1 MKLNS
6 FVKKFVAA
14 AASVA
19 MLASGLVAGTTA
31 DAASVKHPWG
41 KFRFGTATAGF
52 QVEGSNYDS
61 NWKRY
66 VDRESP
72 KDPEKVNPVKNAT
85 DFRHRYKEDI
95 GNAAWM
101 GLDTFRISIEWARI
115 EPQKGKWNWKE
126 IHYYD
131 DVFRTM
137 RKHGITPQISTV
149 HYVYPGWVADQ
160 GGFLNEQTLKDY
172 NRYVKF
178 IANRW
183 GKKTPVSW
191 ITFNEPLV
199 FFGHEVEVGMVER
212 VQMVDFMK
220 KIVQAHKNAY
230 DIIKGVNKKNQVGTN
245 EAFLPLVT
253 PIADQFLFVPV
264 KNHLDF
270 VGIDYY
276 YGLSLDNLSAAYGA
290 TSSFSKIRPQPDGIY
305 HAIKYF
311 SEAFPGIPVY
321 IIENGLPTYNGK
333 REDGYKKKD
342 WVYDTFFWI
351 QRAVADGY
359 PVIGYNYWSITDNY
373 EWGQYNSR
381 FGLYQV
387 DVLKDGS
394 LKRKPTTGVA
404 AYRYVTHHGGVP
416 KGYKPV
422 ADPAF
427 CSLTRGLDSCI
438 NPPSVDGP
446 LANLK

>member
-276 YGLSLDNLSAAYGA
+276 YGLPRQPECRLRQLQLP
-290 TSSFSKIRPQPDGIY
+290 KIRPQPDGSIY

-311 SEAFPGIPVY
+311 SEAFPASRCTSLRTAY
-321 IIENGLPTYNGK
+321 RPTNGK

-342 WVYDTFFWI
+342 WVYDTFF
-351 QRAVADGY
+351 
-359 PVIGYNYWSITDNY
+359 
-373 EWGQYNSR
+373 
-381 FGLYQV
+381 
-387 DVLKDGS
+387 
-394 LKRKPTTGVA
+394 
-404 AYRYVTHHGGVP
+404 
-416 KGYKPV
+416 
-422 ADPAF
+422 
-427 CSLTRGLDSCI
+427 
-438 NPPSVDGP
+438 
-446 LANLK
+446 